1 MQEEKF
7 LNVLRSRM
15 VDGII
20 YVSSDYAT
28 SNKLLADLS
37 IPVVFIDRKIEKSGN
52 MGSVQIDNYQAMKEV
67 AEYISKKGC
76 KKIAYITADISVSP
90 SRERYE
96 GLMDGLKEAGIAFDK
111 RLHYP
116 GTFSV
121 ETGQIGAMTLLQ
133 RNPAIDCIVCGNDL
147 MAIGAMSICQKLGRK
162 VPDDIKIMGFDDIYI
177 SKYLNP
183 ELTTVRQDAYEM
195 GKQAAEMLIEHIEQ
209 KSLLKDIVLS
219 HEIVDQLTEVA
230 DDLGTNLAILSLAW
244 ILQHPEISC
253 VIAGASKPSQL
264 ENNLKASDLV
274 IPQDAMDRIENILG
288 FKRFERHVG

>member
-7 LNVLRSRM
+7 LNVLKSRM

-133 RNPAIDCIVCGNDL
+133 RN
-147 MAIGAMSICQKLGRK
+147 
-162 VPDDIKIMGFDDIYI
+162 
-177 SKYLNP
+177 
-183 ELTTVRQDAYEM
+183 
-195 GKQAAEMLIEHIEQ
+195 
-209 KSLLKDIVLS
+209 
-219 HEIVDQLTEVA
+219 
-230 DDLGTNLAILSLAW
+230 LAILSLAW